1 MFKEHAESPV
11 RFIDALGLAAGAK
24 QDRPIFVEMGPG
36 KTLSSFA
43 RYTLGEETVAIE
55 STNMSEDGEAGLV
68 DAILSLV
75 ELGIPMAHGLLD
87 D

>member
-1 MFKEHAESPV
+1 MFREHAESPV
-11 RFIDALGLAAGAK
+11 RFIDALRLAAGAEEE
-24 QDRPIFVEMGPG
+24 RPIFVEMGPG

-55 STNMSEDGEAGLV
+55 STSMSEDGEAGLV
-68 DAILSLV
+68 DAIIALV
-75 ELGIPMAHGLLD
+75 NLGIPIADGLLD